1 MDATT
6 TTRVRGAGAFSGS
19 DAAVAVVVGVLGYAG
34 IGSWL
39 TGQLAA
45 LLFHQAWPDV
55 TLDQGFT
62 IAVAI
67 PRHAADPREAW
78 PAPVQRFLPGPVGFY
93 LVGVIVFAVLAVLIV
108 LVCRWARTSRS
119 TAGMASGQQLDAKLS
134 AAAVRAR
141 AARIRPTLQGTAT
154 LADVA
159 VELGSAGRRKLYAD
173 LESSV
178 LMAAPPRQGKTSQA
192 VIPWLRSFPG
202 AAVVTS
208 VRSDV
213 LDATAMLRQGT
224 PWVLNLDTD
233 FAWPHHVQWS
243 PIAGC
248 QDFDLARRRADV
260 MIRVGKA
267 EAADSSNAGFFGM
280 TATNLMAAWLHTAAI
295 CGKTMR
301 DVRGWATNPHDDTP
315 VTLLRQAEGVQ
326 EGVAHLLDSIYRQ
339 PESTRSNL
347 WTTVQTGTSCLYGKA
362 AERVFCGDPAASFD
376 IPAFL
381 QSGHDTIY
389 LIVDEDQ
396 ANDLAPLVT
405 AFVKE
410 IVTVAKRLAR
420 AQDAENGR
428 LDPPLALI
436 LDEVTNVVPLPDL
449 PALMSNAAGF
459 GIFVVAVLQ
468 NLAAAERRWR
478 REGRKELWSNATVK
492 IALGGLA
499 GDDLDDFSQLAGT
512 YRETILIPQRHGE
525 THHVQASVSDRR
537 TLSVDRIRLLDEDK
551 HEALIIQATT
561 PPVIVRMVRHH
572 ESKARKDYQ
581 QAVTWAKD
589 LKKPKTSPQPSGA
602 AQEAA

>member
-1 MDATT
+1 M
-6 TTRVRGAGAFSGS
+6 V
-19 DAAVAVVVGVLGYAG
+19 
-34 IGSWL
+34 
-39 TGQLAA
+39 
-45 LLFHQAWPDV
+45 
-55 TLDQGFT
+55 
-62 IAVAI
+62 
-67 PRHAADPREAW
+67 
-78 PAPVQRFLPGPVGFY
+78 LPGPVGFY
-93 LVGVIVFAVLAVLIV
+93 AVAFLVFAVLAAVSV
-108 LVCRWARTSRS
+108 LVWRWARTDRP
-119 TAGMASGQQLDAKLS
+119 TAGMASGNQLDAKLS
-134 AAAVRAR
+134 AAAVRSR
-141 AARIRPTLQGTAT
+141 TTRLRPSLQGKAT

-159 VELGSAGRRKLYAD
+159 VALGAAGRRKLYAG
-173 LESSV
+173 LESSI
-178 LMAAPPRQGKTSQA
+178 LMVAPPRLGKTSQA
-192 VIPWLRSFPG
+192 VIPWLRTFPG

-208 VRSDV
+208 VRADV
-213 LDATAMLRQGT
+213 LDATAMLRSGT
-224 PWVLNLDTD
+224 AWVLNLDAD

-248 QDFDLARRRADV
+248 DDFDLARRRADV

-280 TATNLMAAWLHTAAI
+280 TATNLMAAWLHTAAV

-315 VTLLRQAEGVQ
+315 VTLLREAVGVQ

-339 PESTRSNL
+339 PESTLSNL

-362 AERVFCGDPAASFD
+362 AERVFCGNPADSFD
-376 IPAFL
+376 ISAFL
-381 QSGHDTIY
+381 HSGKDTIY

-420 AQDAENGR
+420 AHDAENGR

-459 GIFVVAVLQ
+459 GIFVAAILQ

-525 THHVQASVSDRR
+525 THHMQATVSDRS
-537 TLSVDRIRLLDEDK
+537 TLSPARIRLLDEDK
-551 HEALIIQATT
+551 REALVIHATT

-572 ESKARKDYQ
+572 ESTARKDYQ
-581 QAVTWAKD
+581 RAVVWAKE
-589 LKKPKTSPQPSGA
+589 LKQQESLPQPHDAVQEKA
-602 AQEAA
+602 A